1 MTANPTTDQY
11 LAFMRDRTDPT
22 LEEEPFVKALV
33 EVMRILLPD
42 LDPAVIGEVMLHA
55 GVQLVDVVAEG
66 NWTPRSAAVLLTV
79 AGRKLHSETKED

>member
-22 LEEEPFVKALV
+22 LEEEPIAKGLV

-42 LDPAVIGEVMLHA
+42 VPPAVIGEVMLHA
-55 GVQLVDVVAEG
+55 GAQIGDIASEG
-66 NWTPRSAAVLLTV
+66 GWTPRGIAVLLCV
-79 AGRKLHSETKED
+79 AGRKLHAGETQ